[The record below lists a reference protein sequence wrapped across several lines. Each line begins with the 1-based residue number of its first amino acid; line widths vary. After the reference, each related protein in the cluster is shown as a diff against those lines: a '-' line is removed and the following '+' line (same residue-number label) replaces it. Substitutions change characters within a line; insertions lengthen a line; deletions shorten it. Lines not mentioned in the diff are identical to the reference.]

1 MDAIETYNA
10 DIIDAQYRKW
20 QADPDA
26 VSRDWQTFFKG
37 FEIAYGREPATAPA
51 WDMEQVIKQSKV
63 EALKYR
69 YRDIGHLLAC
79 MDPLAACPTEHPLLS
94 LESFGL
100 TVEDLDRDFF
110 TRRFAKTEKAPLK
123 AIIGSLKET
132 YCRSVG
138 VEYMHLQDPQERR
151 WLQDRMEPIR
161 SRPQSDAAEKIRI
174 FEKLSQSALFEKFL
188 NKKYVG
194 VTRFSL
200 EGGDAVIPLMDTL
213 VQTAA
218 NSGVKEIILG
228 MAHRGRLNVQAHIL
242 GKGYDLIFSE
252 FESCYNPDELVGD
265 GDVKYH
271 NGYLADIGTDRGEKL
286 RMFLVNN
293 PSHLESV
300 SPVVEGF
307 ARARQDIM
315 DDNERCQV
323 LPLLIHGDAAFAGQG
338 VVMETL
344 NMSQLDGYRTGGTV
358 HIIINNQIGYTTL
371 PEDARSTR
379 YSTDVAKMLMVPIF
393 HVHGESPEAMVHVAR
408 LAADYRMTF
417 KKDVVV
423 DVICYR
429 RYGHNEGDEPYFTQ
443 PLMYERIRQRS
454 SLNRLYGDQ
463 LLKDDVVDKKQIE
476 EIERGITKQLEETY
490 DEVHGSACP
499 FPEDR
504 YYENWAGFHGKY
516 SHDPVPT
523 SVKKTKLI
531 ELARRL
537 NSIPSDFNLFTKLER
552 LLKKRLETVENGSG
566 IDWANAEALA
576 IASLLTEGIPVR
588 LSGQDCGRGTFSQRH
603 SVMMDT
609 KTGKNFV
616 PLNHLGK
623 TQATFSVYNSLL
635 AEVSVLGFE
644 YGYSVAQ
651 PTGLTL
657 WEAQFGD
664 FVNNAQSVIDL
675 FIASGEAKWQRLSG
689 LGLLLPHGLEGLGP
703 EHSSARLE
711 RFLQLC
717 AENNMQV
724 CNPTTPAQYF
734 HLLRRQVKSR
744 VRKPLIVMTPKSLLR
759 YPLAVSTLD
768 DLASESSFFH
778 EVLDDNVHPQKVK
791 RVLLC
796 SGKVYYALLKR
807 RHELKTNRRAIIR
820 LEQFYPFPEEQLKKI
835 ISRYKQVRKWYW
847 VQEEPANMGGWQFV
861 RHRLGKIIGK
871 PLDYIGR
878 KEASTPATGFPA
890 IYKQQQTAFIDQ
902 AMGTPSQHPNGQT
915 S

>member
-10 DIIDAQYRKW
+10 DLIDAQYRKW
-20 QADPDA
+20 QADSDA
-26 VSRDWQTFFKG
+26 VSRDWQAFFKG
-37 FEIAYGREPATAPA
+37 FEIAYGQAPATAAA
-51 WDMEQVIKQSKV
+51 WDREQVIKQSRV

-69 YRDIGHLLAC
+69 YRDLGHLLAC

-100 TVEDLDRDFF
+100 TVEDLDREFF

-123 AIIGSLKET
+123 EIIGSLKET

-138 VEYMHLQDPQERR
+138 VEYMHLQDPQERC

-161 SRPQSDAAEKIRI
+161 SHPQSDAAEKIRI
-174 FEKLSQSALFEKFL
+174 LEKLSQSSLFEKFL
-188 NKKYVG
+188 NKKYSG

-213 VQTAA
+213 VQSAA
-218 NSGVKEIILG
+218 DSGVQEIILG

-252 FESCYNPDELVGD
+252 FESCYNPDELIGD

-271 NGYLADIGTDRGEKL
+271 NGYLADIGTGRGQKL
-286 RMFLVNN
+286 RIFLVNN

-307 ARARQDIM
+307 TRARQDIM
-315 DDNERCQV
+315 NDNERRLV

-393 HVHGESPEAMVHVAR
+393 HVHGESPEAVVHVAR
-408 LAADYRMTF
+408 LAAEYRMTF

-443 PLMYERIRQRS
+443 PLMYERIRQRP
-454 SLNRLYGDQ
+454 SLNQLYGGQ
-463 LLKDDVVDKKQIE
+463 ILKDDVVNKKQIE
-476 EIERGITKQLEETY
+476 EIENSITKQLEEAY

-504 YYENWAGFHGKY
+504 YYENWVGFHGKY
-516 SHDPVPT
+516 SHDPAPT
-523 SVKKTKLI
+523 GVGKTKLI
-531 ELARRL
+531 ELARWL
-537 NSIPSDFNLFTKLER
+537 KSIPSGFNLFTKLER

-576 IASLLTEGIPVR
+576 FASLLTEGIPVR

-603 SVMMDT
+603 SVLMDT

-616 PLNHLGK
+616 PLNHLGESQ
-623 TQATFSVYNSLL
+623 TAFSVYNSLL

-651 PTGLTL
+651 LAGLTL

-724 CNPTTPAQYF
+724 CNPTTPIQ
-734 HLLRRQVKSR
+734 
-744 VRKPLIVMTPKSLLR
+744 
-759 YPLAVSTLD
+759 
-768 DLASESSFFH
+768 FF
-778 EVLDDNVHPQKVK
+778 
-791 RVLLC
+791 
-796 SGKVYYALLKR
+796 
-807 RHELKTNRRAIIR
+807 
-820 LEQFYPFPEEQLKKI
+820 
-835 ISRYKQVRKWYW
+835 
-847 VQEEPANMGGWQFV
+847 
-861 RHRLGKIIGK
+861 
-871 PLDYIGR
+871 
-878 KEASTPATGFPA
+878 
-890 IYKQQQTAFIDQ
+890 Q
-902 AMGTPSQHPNGQT
+902 AMNVLHE
-915 S
+915 

>member
-10 DIIDAQYRKW
+10 DLIDAQYRKW
-20 QADPDA
+20 QADSDA
-26 VSRDWQTFFKG
+26 VSRDWQAFFKG
-37 FEIAYGREPATAPA
+37 FEIAYGQAPATAAA
-51 WDMEQVIKQSKV
+51 WDREQVIKQSRV

-69 YRDIGHLLAC
+69 YRDLGHLLAC

-100 TVEDLDRDFF
+100 TVEDLDREFF

-123 AIIGSLKET
+123 EIIGSLKET

-138 VEYMHLQDPQERR
+138 VEYMHLQDPQERC

-161 SRPQSDAAEKIRI
+161 SHPQSDAAEKIRI
-174 FEKLSQSALFEKFL
+174 LEKLSQSSLFEKFL
-188 NKKYVG
+188 NKKYSG

-213 VQTAA
+213 VQSAA
-218 NSGVKEIILG
+218 DSGVQEIILG

-252 FESCYNPDELVGD
+252 FESCYNPDELIGD

-271 NGYLADIGTDRGEKL
+271 NGYLADIGTGRGQKL
-286 RMFLVNN
+286 RIFLVNN

-307 ARARQDIM
+307 TRARQDIM
-315 DDNERCQV
+315 NDNERRLV

-393 HVHGESPEAMVHVAR
+393 HVHGESPEAVVHVAR
-408 LAADYRMTF
+408 LAAEYRMTF

-443 PLMYERIRQRS
+443 PLMYERIRQRP
-454 SLNRLYGDQ
+454 SLNQLYGGQ
-463 LLKDDVVDKKQIE
+463 ILKDDVVNKKQIE
-476 EIERGITKQLEETY
+476 EIENSITKQLEEAY

-504 YYENWAGFHGKY
+504 YYENWVGFHGKY
-516 SHDPVPT
+516 SHDPAPT
-523 SVKKTKLI
+523 GVGKTKLI
-531 ELARRL
+531 ELARWL
-537 NSIPSDFNLFTKLER
+537 NSIPSGFNLFTKLER

-576 IASLLTEGIPVR
+576 FASLLTEGIPVR

-603 SVMMDT
+603 SVLMDT

-616 PLNHLGK
+616 PLNHLGESQ
-623 TQATFSVYNSLL
+623 TAFSVYNSLL

-651 PTGLTL
+651 LAGLTL

-724 CNPTTPAQYF
+724 CNPTTPIQ
-734 HLLRRQVKSR
+734 
-744 VRKPLIVMTPKSLLR
+744 
-759 YPLAVSTLD
+759 
-768 DLASESSFFH
+768 FF
-778 EVLDDNVHPQKVK
+778 
-791 RVLLC
+791 
-796 SGKVYYALLKR
+796 
-807 RHELKTNRRAIIR
+807 
-820 LEQFYPFPEEQLKKI
+820 
-835 ISRYKQVRKWYW
+835 
-847 VQEEPANMGGWQFV
+847 
-861 RHRLGKIIGK
+861 
-871 PLDYIGR
+871 
-878 KEASTPATGFPA
+878 
-890 IYKQQQTAFIDQ
+890 Q
-902 AMGTPSQHPNGQT
+902 AMNVLHE
-915 S
+915 